1 MKSENYVEH
10 VITSLSQ
17 QPREDLQAHL
27 NRLNTILSRI
37 EGLPSP
43 EKESLLVELILA
55 PTESSTEAE
64 SFHSSP

>member
-1 MKSENYVEH
+1 MKPENYVEH
-10 VITSLSQ
+10 VLTSLSH

-27 NRLNTILSRI
+27 NRLNEILNRI
-37 EGLPSP
+37 EGVPSP

-55 PTESSTEAE
+55 PTERTTEAE